1 MTLWK
6 KMPVI
11 VAILLMI
18 LLVVPAEAASIR
30 HIDATIAENGDASIV
45 ADYSLNWAEQAFV
58 YPAAIPLIAGI
69 TGKNIQVHS
78 VTSSQTQ
85 VTVLHLAKVVRTP
98 GTTTYKIPAYALSD
112 ARKKLDRFWF
122 GDMVTLD
129 GSSGSLTFRFPD
141 GAITEYQDI
150 TSIPPT
156 EHVVYL
162 P

>member
-1 MTLWK
+1 
-6 KMPVI
+6 MPVI

-18 LLVVPAEAASIR
+18 LLVVPVEAASIR

-45 ADYSLNWAEQAFV
+45 AGYSLNWAEQVFV
-58 YPAAIPLIAGI
+58 YPAAVPLLAGV

-78 VTSSQTQ
+78 VSPSETQ
-85 VTVLHLAKVVRTP
+85 VTVLHLAKVVNTP
-98 GTTTYKIPAYALSD
+98 GATTYKTPAFALSD
-112 ARKKLDRFWF
+112 ARKKLDAFWF

-129 GSSGSLTFRFPD
+129 GSSGSLTFRYPD
-141 GAITEYQDI
+141 GAIIEYQDL

-156 EHVVYL
+156 EHVVYH